1 MPIYD
6 PVTNEELKLGDVLRS
21 FERGDMVYVDELG
34 EQFCAGG
41 ALPTIRLGSFADP
54 MLMPFP
60 GNLIGSPGS
69 YQLKGY
75 TKQGAKRPKM
85 RPARCSVFS
94 E

>member
-6 PVTNEELKLGDVLRS
+6 PVTNEELKLG
-21 FERGDMVYVDELG
+21 
-34 EQFCAGG
+34 EQFCA
-41 ALPTIRLGSFADP
+41 AEPLPTIRLGSFADP

-60 GNLIGSPGS
+60 GKLVGSPGS

-85 RPARCSVFS
+85 RPARCLVPS